1 MVGLACLLGLLSAA
15 AGVLAVTLLASGA
28 PAEAAAVRDA
38 VSNTAAAGAAP
49 ESTIQATAPPAGV
62 TFTDVT
68 AAAGIRF
75 THNSGRTG
83 KKYLPETM
91 GAGAAFFDADGDGL
105 LDLLLINGRDW
116 QPGKRRSLPALY
128 RNRGDGTFE
137 DVTTG
142 SGLDVELYGLGVA
155 VGDYDNDGRDDVYVT
170 ALEGDRLFHN
180 RGGGK
185 FEDVTAAAGIRNAS
199 FGTSA
204 AWLDYDKDGRIDLF
218 VANYVQWSAEKD
230 QRCSLDGATKSYC
243 TPEVYPGAASKLYR
257 NLGGGRFADVS
268 AKAGIADPTSKSLAV
283 AVLDFDGDGWPDLF
297 IANDTRP
304 NKLYRNRGDGTFVD
318 RGLEAGVAFSDDGV
332 ARGAMGADAA
342 DYDRSG
348 RPDLA
353 VANFSNETLGLYH
366 NEGGGV
372 FVDRAPGSPVGR
384 ASLLVLSFGI
394 FFFDYDLDGWPD
406 LFVANGHIEEG
417 ITRVQ
422 PQVQYRQPPLLL
434 RNLGGGRFAPVGAAA
449 GPALTR
455 PIVGRGAVYG
465 DYDRDGDL
473 DVLVTT
479 NGGPAYLLRND
490 GGNRNHWLRVKT
502 VGTRSNRDGLGAVVR
517 VTSAS
522 GTQWSTVHSGSSYC
536 SQSELVLTFGLGRDA
551 KVAALEVEWPSGTKQ
566 RFADLAADREVTV
579 DEGKGIE

>member
-1 MVGLACLLGLLSAA
+1 MEGRA
-15 AGVLAVTLLASGA
+15 VLAGA
-28 PAEAAAVRDA
+28 TTSADAKPSAVA
-38 VSNTAAAGAAP
+38 TAA
-49 ESTIQATAPPAGV
+49 TTPPAV

-75 THNSGRTG
+75 THNSGRAG

-91 GAGAAFFDADGDGL
+91 GAGAAFFDADGDGW
-105 LDLLLINGRDW
+105 LDVLLINGRDW

-137 DVTTG
+137 DVTAG

-180 RGGGK
+180 EGSGK
-185 FEDVTAAAGIRNAS
+185 FSDVTAAAGIRNAS

-297 IANDTRP
+297 VANDTRP
-304 NKLYRNRGDGTFVD
+304 NRLYRNRGDGTFVD
-318 RGLEAGVAFSDDGV
+318 RALEAGVAFSDDGV

-348 RPDLA
+348 RPHLV
-353 VANFSNETLGLYH
+353 VANFSNEMLGLYH
-366 NEGGGV
+366 NEDGGH
-372 FVDRAPGSPVGR
+372 FTDRAPGSAVGR
-384 ASLLVLSFGI
+384 ESLLALSFGI

-434 RNLGGGRFAPVGAAA
+434 AQPGRRPLRAGGRRRRPGPRPPHRRPRRRLRRLRPRRRSRRPGHHQRRPRPPLPQRRRQPQPLVAGEDRRPPLQPRRPRGGGAGDLRLRHPVGH
-449 GPALTR
+449 R
-455 PIVGRGAVYG
+455 PQR
-465 DYDRDGDL
+465 
-473 DVLVTT
+473 
-479 NGGPAYLLRND
+479 LL
-490 GGNRNHWLRVKT
+490 LLLAE
-502 VGTRSNRDGLGAVVR
+502 RDGLDLRPRPRRQDRGPG
-517 VTSAS
+517 S
-522 GTQWSTVHSGSSYC
+522 GVAQRYPAAIQRPRRRPG
-536 SQSELVLTFGLGRDA
+536 GDGGRGDGDR
-551 KVAALEVEWPSGTKQ
+551 PSG
-566 RFADLAADREVTV
+566 
-579 DEGKGIE
+579 G